1 MRRQLLSLMVLAVVG
16 AWPSFAQ
23 NTTTLP
29 WWTSPVITDIGLSHE
44 QTQKIR
50 QVVRSYRDRLF
61 DARNA
66 ARKAEADLQDIM
78 NDSTVSLAQ
87 AQPAIERLAKARAE
101 TTRLFTAMS
110 IEIRSV
116 LTPAQWHELV
126 KRWDEVKRTKRP
138 NSDTEFAP

>member
-1 MRRQLLSLMVLAVVG
+1 MRRRFLILVVLAV
-16 AWPSFAQ
+16 AALPALSQ
-23 NTTTLP
+23 NTASLP
-29 WWTSPVITDIGLSHE
+29 WWTSPVINDIGLSHE

-66 ARKAEADLQDIM
+66 SKKAEADLQDIM

-87 AQPAIERLAKARAE
+87 AQPAIERLARARAN

-110 IEIRSV
+110 IEIRAV
-116 LTPAQWHELV
+116 LTQAQWHELV
-126 KRWDEVKRTKRP
+126 KRWDEVKRTKHP
-138 NSDTEFAP
+138 NRDTEFVP

>member
-1 MRRQLLSLMVLAVVG
+1 MHRRFLTLVVLA
-16 AWPSFAQ
+16 AAAFPSFGQ

-29 WWTSPVITDIGLSHE
+29 WWTSPVVTDIGLSHE

-66 ARKAEADLQDIM
+66 ARKAEADLQDVM
-78 NDSTVSLAQ
+78 NDSNVSLAQ
-87 AQPAIERLAKARAE
+87 AQPAIERLAKARAQ
-101 TTRLFTAMS
+101 TTRLFTSMS
-110 IEIRSV
+110 IEIRAV
-116 LTPAQWHELV
+116 LTPAQWHELG

-138 NSDTEFAP
+138 NSDTEFVP